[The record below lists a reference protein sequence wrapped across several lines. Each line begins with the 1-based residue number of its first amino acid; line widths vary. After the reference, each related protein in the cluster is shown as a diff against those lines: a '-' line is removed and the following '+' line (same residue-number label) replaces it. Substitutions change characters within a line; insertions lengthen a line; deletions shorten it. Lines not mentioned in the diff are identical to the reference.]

1 MMQIKTVIVIM
12 FLFISGVVVG
22 WQGNNYLLNTIEE
35 TEIKVWDT
43 PLRARVGKEDTWGCS
58 VTKWGVATCY
68 VHFPPNLCENYE
80 EIRK

>member
-22 WQGNNYLLNTIEE
+22 WQGNNYLLHTIEE

-43 PLRARVGKEDTWGCS
+43 PVRA
-58 VTKWGVATCY
+58 
-68 VHFPPNLCENYE
+68 
-80 EIRK
+80 